1 MTKTESDK
9 KQASVTKV
17 IASSGSFK
25 IELIDKIGSSDS
37 PSLIEIS
44 KSLAKEYGQKPR
56 SLPMGIC
63 PTSE

>member
-1 MTKTESDK
+1 MIKTEFDK

-25 IELIDKIGSSDS
+25 IELIDKIGSLDI

-44 KSLAKEYGQKPR
+44 KSLAKE
-56 SLPMGIC
+56 
-63 PTSE
+63 